1 MHAGVLVGLGRE
13 RRGNLAPPEP
23 WAVSLISWKRCGPKE
38 DEAIEWSRRTWEVCA
53 CGRRTLTSRTLPH
66 LHEPH
71 SKTRTPDP
79 RFSFEHYFFSPLDTL
94 FLLFLFNN
102 KNKPLFVYLFTVGK
116 NYLIPCWFCM
126 FAHWQRNDQS
136 IIFMFIWTVRDRIT
150 TTTKNIIQRSY
161 KLICILMS
169 EINIWPLRK
178 TWLSTWWQNPCWQ
191 SQRSDVS
198 CSWPPSLHTSQEG
211 FCPTPLCRS
220 SPSH

>member
-1 MHAGVLVGLGRE
+1 MG
-13 RRGNLAPPEP
+13 
-23 WAVSLISWKRCGPKE
+23 K
-38 DEAIEWSRRTWEVCA
+38 RRTKPLNEVA
-53 CGRRTLTSRTLPH
+53 GPERWARAAAGPLL
-66 LHEPH
+66 L
-71 SKTRTPDP
+71 
-79 RFSFEHYFFSPLDTL
+79 EHCPTFTNPTARQGHQIPGLVLNTIFSPLDTL

-178 TWLSTWWQNPCWQ
+178 TWLGTRWQNPCWQ